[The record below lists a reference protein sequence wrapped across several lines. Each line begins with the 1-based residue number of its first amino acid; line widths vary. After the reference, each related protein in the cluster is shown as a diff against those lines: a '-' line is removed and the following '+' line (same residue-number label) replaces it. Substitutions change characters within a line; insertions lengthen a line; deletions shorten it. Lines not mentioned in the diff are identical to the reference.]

1 VYVKATEP
9 IEMPFVEQAHVSPS
23 KHVLDGCQG
32 RTNLF
37 VVARGDST
45 QCGFLS
51 ELFDHLLLSLL
62 LLLLM
67 KSHDLKLFAT
77 GAMQCLQKGVKLTS
91 GTALSTPTEESIF
104 AHLGLSYQPPE
115 ERDH

>member
-1 VYVKATEP
+1 MGVK
-9 IEMPFVEQAHVSPS
+9 V
-23 KHVLDGCQG
+23 G
-32 RTNLF
+32 RIYSLS
-37 VVARGDST
+37 RGVT
-45 QCGFLS
+45 VRQCGFLS
-51 ELFDHLLLSLL
+51 ELFDHLLLSLLL

-91 GTALSTPTEESIF
+91 GTAFPTPTEESIF
-104 AHLGLSYQPPE
+104 AHLGLSYRPPE